1 MIRNQKTKGTF
12 TCGPLFFKGMFV
24 FQSWL
29 DWLDWLDFNLQYI
42 QGLLQRIGSTSDAI
56 INKDSFGTFFKQFP
70 TKEFFFYFS
79 AKRILFFQCHIFNK
93 VYIVQKPDEVVT

>member
-24 FQSWL
+24 FQ
-29 DWLDWLDFNLQYI
+29 DWLDFNLQYI
-42 QGLLQRIGSTSDAI
+42 QGLLQRIGTTSDAI

-70 TKEFFFYFS
+70 TKEFFFTLVPKESFS
-79 AKRILFFQCHIFNK
+79 SNATFSIKSI
-93 VYIVQKPDEVVT
+93 